1 MREQVVRRV
10 GTGTAWETSVG
21 YSRAVRVG
29 DLVHVAGTTAVRDGA
44 VVGVGD
50 AYEQTR
56 VALQIV
62 GEALA
67 ECGAGY
73 ADVVRTRLYVTDI
86 GRWEEVGR
94 AHGEV
99 FAEVRPAASMVQVAA
114 LIDPDLLVEV
124 EVDAVVTGEE
134 SRPEGR
140 PEGTERAKPPSV
152 TRPGR

>member
-10 GTGTAWETSVG
+10 GSGTAWEASVG

-29 DLVHVAGTTAVRDGA
+29 DLVHVAGTTAVRDGE

-50 AYEQTR
+50 AYVQTR

-62 GEALA
+62 GEALDA
-67 ECGAGY
+67 CGASF

-86 GRWEEVGR
+86 RRWEEIGR

-99 FAEVRPAASMVQVAA
+99 FADVRPAATMVQVSA

-124 EVDAVVTGEE
+124 EAEAVVT
-134 SRPEGR
+134 P
-140 PEGTERAKPPSV
+140 
-152 TRPGR
+152 PGR